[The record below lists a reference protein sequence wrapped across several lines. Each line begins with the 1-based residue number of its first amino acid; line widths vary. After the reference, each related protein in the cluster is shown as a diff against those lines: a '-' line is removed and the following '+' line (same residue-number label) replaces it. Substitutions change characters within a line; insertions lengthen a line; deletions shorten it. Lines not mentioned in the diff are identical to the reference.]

1 MRAVRCHRF
10 AAIDQSGK
18 PLPVTSPIREVLQ
31 LDKVA
36 TPQLRNDGVLI
47 STHFAGIQYP
57 DYLQAQGLYQIKPKL
72 PYIPGMDVVGT
83 VIQVG
88 NDVSDDT
95 LKIGD
100 RVYCNTALCPHG
112 GGGTGALAEV
122 VSISASAVFPIPD
135 LLHMSSVANLGRNY
149 CAAYHSLKV
158 IGNVGP
164 DDLVLVD
171 GASGGV
177 GMATVE
183 LAKAMGAKVI
193 AGVSSKEKG
202 TLPGLIADKVLIYG
216 RDRESYK
223 QFKVEAKA
231 AAAEL
236 GHAEGDSMIIRFFM
250 FFVIRKLTPI
260 SGCSVIVDVVNGDL
274 FQDALVSCVKPLG
287 KICLVGFVA
296 GQKPIKPGLLL
307 VKEAMVVG
315 SLWGRWARANPRE
328 FRNNINEI
336 LGFMVNGLIEPRADN
351 IIMLEDY
358 VKAFELFESNAGR
371 GNTVICLKSETSKL

>member
-10 AAIDQSGK
+10 AALDASGK
-18 PLPVTSPIREVLQ
+18 PIPTPSPIREVLS
-31 LDKVA
+31 LDQVPIP
-36 TPQLRNDGVLI
+36 TLRNDGVLV

-57 DYLQAQGLYQIKPKL
+57 DFLQAQGLYQIKPPL

-83 VIQVG
+83 ILEKG
-88 NDVSDDT
+88 KDVSND

-100 RVYCNTALCPHG
+100 RVYCNTALSPDG

-122 VSISASAVFPIPD
+122 VSVSASAVFPVPD
-135 LLHMSSVANLGRNY
+135 QLHMSSVANLGRNY

-193 AGVSSKEKG
+193 AGVSNRDKG
-202 TLPGLIADKVLIYG
+202 TLPGMAGADKVLVYG

-223 QFKVEAKA
+223 KFKDEVKA
-231 AAAEL
+231 TAADL
-236 GHAEGDSMIIRFFM
+236 GHPE
-250 FFVIRKLTPI
+250 
-260 SGCSVIVDVVNGDL
+260 GCSLVVDVVHGDL
-274 FQDALVSCVKPLG
+274 FQDALVSCIKPLG

-296 GQKPIKPGLLL
+296 GQRPIKPGLLL
-307 VKEAMVVG
+307 IKEAVVVG
-315 SLWGRWARANPRE
+315 SLWGRWARANPIE
-328 FRNNINEI
+328 FRTNMNEI
-336 LGFMVNGLIEPRADN
+336 LGFMVDGSIEPRADN
-351 IIMLEDY
+351 MVMLDDY
-358 VKAFELFESNAGR
+358 VKAFELFEENYGR
-371 GNTVICLKSETSKL
+371 GNTVICLKSETSSKL

>member
-10 AAIDQSGK
+10 AALDKSGT
-18 PLPVTSPIREVLQ
+18 PLPIREVLS
-31 LDKVA
+31 LDDVP
-36 TPQLRNDGVLI
+36 TPPLRNDGVLVA
-47 STHFAGIQYP
+47 SSYAGIQYP
-57 DYLQAQGLYQIKPKL
+57 DFLQAQGLYQIKPKL

-83 VIQVG
+83 VVDKG
-88 NDVSDDT
+88 CDVSEAQ

-100 RVYCNTALCPHG
+100 RVYCNTALCPYG

-122 VSISASAVFPIPD
+122 ISISSSAVFPVPD
-135 LLHMSSVANLGRNY
+135 QLHMSSVANLGRNY

-193 AGVSSKEKG
+193 AGVSNKDKG
-202 TLPGLIADKVLIYG
+202 TLPGTLADKVLVYG
-216 RDRESYK
+216 RDSESYK
-223 QFKVEAKA
+223 QFKKEAKEA
-231 AAAEL
+231 CAEL
-236 GHAEGDSMIIRFFM
+236 GHPQGA
-250 FFVIRKLTPI
+250 
-260 SGCSVIVDVVNGDL
+260 SVIVDVVHGDL
-274 FQDALVSCVKPLG
+274 FQDALVSCIKPLG

-307 VKEAMVVG
+307 IKEAMVVG
-315 SLWGRWARANPRE
+315 SLWGRWARENPVA
-328 FRNNINEI
+328 FRCNMNEI
-336 LGFMVNGLIEPRADN
+336 LNFMVEGKIDGRADN
-351 IIMLEDY
+351 IYSLDDY
-358 VKAFELFESNAGR
+358 IKAFELFENNAGR
-371 GNTVICLKSETSKL
+371 GNTVICIEPNKSSCSRAKL

>member
-1 MRAVRCHRF
+1 MKKATMRAVRCHRF
-10 AAIDQSGK
+10 AALDTNGK
-18 PLPVTSPIREVLQ
+18 PLSTPLPIRQVLQ
-31 LDKVA
+31 LDEVEMPK
-36 TPQLRNDGVLI
+36 LRNDGVLV

-57 DYLQAQGLYQIKPKL
+57 DFLQAQGLYQIKPKL

-83 VIQVG
+83 VLEKG
-88 NDVSDDT
+88 KDVDET

-122 VSISASAVFPIPD
+122 VSISSSAVFPVPD
-135 LLHMSSVANLGRNY
+135 LLHLSSVANLGRNY

-164 DDLVLVD
+164 NDLVLVD

-193 AGVSSKEKG
+193 AGVSTQEKG
-202 TLPGLIADKVLIYG
+202 TLPGLLADKVLIYG

-223 QFKVEAKA
+223 KFKEDVKA
-231 AAAEL
+231 AAADL
-236 GHAEGDSMIIRFFM
+236 GHPE
-250 FFVIRKLTPI
+250 
-260 SGCSVIVDVVNGDL
+260 GCSIIVDVVNGDL
-274 FQDALVSCVKPLG
+274 FQDALVSCIKPLG

-296 GQKPIKPGLLL
+296 GQKPVKPGLILI
-307 VKEAMVVG
+307 KEAMVVG
-315 SLWGRWARANPRE
+315 SLWGRYARQNPNLHRI
-328 FRNNINEI
+328 NMNEI
-336 LGFMVNGLIEPRADN
+336 LSYMVEGSIEPRADN
-351 IIMLEDY
+351 IIMFEDY
-358 VKAFELFESNAGR
+358 VKAFELFESNSGR
-371 GNTVICLKSETSKL
+371 GNTVICLKSDTSKL